1 MFSMLDPNL
10 ILNVRFL
17 GIKEVCTMV
26 YGVLLS
32 DFSTLH
38 SSPQALL
45 RADIASSIRTTSLS
59 LSLFH
64 FKKDLVT
71 QPFIFKIYIHKFDA

>member
-1 MFSMLDPNL
+1 
-10 ILNVRFL
+10 
-17 GIKEVCTMV
+17 MV

-45 RADIASSIRTTSLS
+45 LRADIASSIRTTSLS
-59 LSLFH
+59 LFH
-64 FKKDLVT
+64 FEKDLVT
-71 QPFIFKIYIHKFDA
+71 QPFIFQNIYT

>member
-1 MFSMLDPNL
+1 
-10 ILNVRFL
+10 
-17 GIKEVCTMV
+17 MV

-59 LSLFH
+59 LFH
-64 FKKDLVT
+64 FEKDLVT
-71 QPFIFKIYIHKFDA
+71 QPFIFQNIYT